1 MADER
6 TVAVLGLGYVG
17 LPLVCAAVEAGH
29 RLVGFD
35 VSAGRVQELLQGRS
49 RVGDVSHQQLGQ
61 CLETGRLRF
70 TCEPGDLRQA
80 DTYVICVPTPL
91 IDKTPDLSMV
101 NAAVETVARNVAH
114 GDLVVL
120 ESTTYP
126 GTTEELVAPRIAAIS
141 GLTAPDDYH
150 LAFSPERIDPGNPVW
165 CLANTP
171 RVVGGLGAAASAA
184 AAAFYGSFVEQV
196 HVVAGPREAEMAKL
210 LENTYRHVNIALVNE
225 MAVFC
230 EELGID
236 LWASIEAAAT
246 KPFGFAAFSP
256 GPGVG
261 GHCIPIDPSYLS
273 WRVRRLGYPFR
284 FVELAG
290 EVNDRMPH
298 YVTTRIGELL
308 NEHRKPVA
316 GSRVL
321 LLGVAYKRDVADLRE
336 SPAFAL
342 ARRLRDR
349 GAELCWHDP
358 HVDRFEVDGV
368 ALPEVG
374 SLSARALAATDLVVI
389 HTDHSAYDW
398 PAIVRDAPLVFDTR
412 NATAGITDPR
422 IRRL

>member
-1 MADER
+1 
-6 TVAVLGLGYVG
+6 
-17 LPLVCAAVEAGH
+17 
-29 RLVGFD
+29 
-35 VSAGRVQELLQGRS
+35 
-49 RVGDVSHQQLGQ
+49 
-61 CLETGRLRF
+61 
-70 TCEPGDLRQA
+70 
-80 DTYVICVPTPL
+80 VICVPTPL
-91 IDKTPDLSMV
+91 ADKAPDLSMV
-101 NAAVETVARNVAH
+101 NAAVETVARNLAH

-165 CLANTP
+165 RLANTP

-196 HVVAGPREAEMAKL
+196 HVVAGPREAEMGKL

-236 LWASIEAAAT
+236 LWESIEAAAT

-298 YVTTRIGELL
+298 YVTSRIGELL

-321 LLGVAYKRDVADLRE
+321 LLGVAYKRDVADVRE

-358 HVDRFEVDGV
+358 H
-368 ALPEVG
+368 
-374 SLSARALAATDLVVI
+374 VVI

-422 IRRL
+422 VRRL